1 MIRLLSEKIGAIR
14 SAVLFL
20 LAAGLLAGCG
30 GEKIT
35 VYRAPKEKEPEPAE
49 VQGGEA
55 AQPQIQ
61 WKTPAGWE
69 EQTPRGMI
77 LASFLIP
84 GEAGRNAQLSVM
96 TLSGEGAGELSLVNI
111 VRENAGLPPVSDE
124 ELAKLVEIA
133 NVGPAAAK
141 LVDLSGAMSSSS
153 NAPPNR
159 ILVAVFPRGGTTWF
173 FKLAGDAGVV
183 TAQKSA
189 FLDFLKSVTFV
200 EPGET
205 PGGEGHFA
213 GMNPRRIPT
222 AQSNEGGAADNPS
235 AKPSWEA
242 PAGWQ
247 EVPPTQML
255 LAKFLIRGIDGKADV
270 TVSAFPGEAGGVLAN
285 VNRWRVQQLGLSA
298 ASESDLPQLMTSL
311 DVPGG
316 KAMLVDMSG
325 QNQMNGGKT
334 RLIGAIVRRERQ
346 TWFYKLMGDPEVA
359 EREKGA
365 FIKFVQSV
373 RYPNV

>member
-49 VQGGEA
+49 AQGGEA
-55 AQPQIQ
+55 PQPQIQ

-111 VRENAGLPPVSDE
+111 VRENAGLQPVNDE

-141 LVDLSGAMSSSS
+141 LVDLSGAMNSSS

-235 AKPSWEA
+235 AKPSTSTLTIT
-242 PAGWQ
+242 GSGG
-247 EVPPTQML
+247 
-255 LAKFLIRGIDGKADV
+255 GITRTV
-270 TVSAFPGEAGGVLAN
+270 TV
-285 VNRWRVQQLGLSA
+285 
-298 ASESDLPQLMTSL
+298 T
-311 DVPGG
+311 
-316 KAMLVDMSG
+316 LVI
-325 QNQMNGGKT
+325 Q
-334 RLIGAIVRRERQ
+334 
-346 TWFYKLMGDPEVA
+346 
-359 EREKGA
+359 
-365 FIKFVQSV
+365 
-373 RYPNV
+373 